1 MGRKINSGLSS
12 GVKGQT
18 TIENYELID
27 FLTSQKDYE
36 NLSITREPD
45 FYVGPNGKVL
55 SAQYKKWIGKS
66 RRDKLL
72 KNVKNKSLKNAISQ
86 LYRPGSFIGDG
97 DTASIV
103 LFERRTGIG
112 LGNNGGTH
120 EKKAVEMIAHIRN
133 KILGQDLSK
142 LELKIAKNL
151 IKKLERALLR

>member
-1 MGRKINSGLSS
+1 MRIY
-12 GVKGQT
+12 Q
-18 TIENYELID
+18 
-27 FLTSQKDYE
+27 SQE
-36 NLSITREPD
+36 NLI